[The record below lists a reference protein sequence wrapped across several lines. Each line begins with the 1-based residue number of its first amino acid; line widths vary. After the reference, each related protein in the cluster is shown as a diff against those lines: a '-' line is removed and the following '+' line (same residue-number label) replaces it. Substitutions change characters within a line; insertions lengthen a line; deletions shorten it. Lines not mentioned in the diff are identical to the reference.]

1 MNRINGVSIIIDG
14 ERLDLP
20 APNRHHNIYRKIT
33 EVQRTI
39 ANDAT
44 IEEGFYDDE
53 GYFLD
58 RRTALIRSKETG
70 QFNRRRNPNDY
81 DGPELFSED
90 LW

>member
-1 MNRINGVSIIIDG
+1 MNKIIGVSIIIDSK
-14 ERLDLP
+14 RFDLP
-20 APNRHHNIYRKIT
+20 APNRHHNIYRNVN
-33 EVQRTI
+33 EDQRTI

-44 IEEGFYDDE
+44 IEEGFYDEE

-58 RRTALIRSKETG
+58 RRTALIRSKKTG

>member
-1 MNRINGVSIIIDG
+1 MSIIIDG
-14 ERLDLP
+14 ERFDLP

-33 EVQRTI
+33 EDQRTI

-58 RRTALIRSKETG
+58 RRTALIRSKKDRTV
-70 QFNRRRNPNDY
+70 
-81 DGPELFSED
+81 
-90 LW
+90 

>member
-1 MNRINGVSIIIDG
+1 MNKIIGVSIIIDSG
-14 ERLDLP
+14 RFDLP

-33 EVQRTI
+33 EDQRTI
-39 ANDAT
+39 ANGAT
-44 IEEGFYDDE
+44 IEEGFYDEE

-58 RRTALIRSKETG
+58 RRTALIRAKKTG